1 MHLAPTERQQ
11 RLRAE
16 LRTYFRSLM
25 PDGPPPADDP
35 ARQRAVLRRIG
46 ADGLLGL
53 GWPVAYG
60 GQGRGA
66 DEQFVFFD
74 EAYRAGAPVSM
85 VTLNTVGP
93 TLMKYGSEEQKD
105 FFLPRIL
112 SGDLVFAIGY
122 SEPSAGTDLASLR
135 TRAVRAGARAG
146 ARTGAVQARAL
157 REGEG
162 EGGGKGGG
170 KGDGERGG
178 GGDADGDGGDGCRRE
193 GAGYYGGEGAGDGD
207 GDGGGGYGREGAG
220 YRGDGGEGAGYGG
233 EGDWLID
240 GQKIFT
246 SNAQNADWIWLACRT
261 DPDAPKHQGISIL
274 LVPTDA
280 PGFSWTP
287 IETVG
292 GQTTTAT
299 YYDGT
304 RVPAGNLVGEKNGGW
319 GLITNQLNHERVA
332 LAAIGMQA
340 EDFYAAALEAAR
352 TPDPVTGRRRIDE
365 PWVRFQLAEVHARLA
380 ASRLLNWRLVGD
392 VGAGRLAPGDAS
404 GVKVAG
410 TESAVAV
417 YRMCQHIVGA
427 DALVRSGSPGVFGD
441 GELERMNRAA
451 QINTFGGGV
460 SEVQREIVATMR
472 LGMKRGRR

>member
-1 MHLAPTERQQ
+1 MHLAPTERQE

-16 LRTYFRSLM
+16 LRAYFRQVLGER
-25 PDGPPPADDP
+25 PPVDGPG
-35 ARQRAVLRRIG
+35 QREVLRRIG
-46 ADGLLGL
+46 ADGMLGL
-53 GWPVAYG
+53 GWPVEYG

-93 TLMKYGSEEQKD
+93 TLMKYGTKEQKAY
-105 FFLPRIL
+105 FLPRIL
-112 SGDLVFAIGY
+112 SGELVFAIGY
-122 SEPSAGTDLASLR
+122 SEPEAGTDLASLR
-135 TRAVRAGARAG
+135 TRAAR
-146 ARTGAVQARAL
+146 
-157 REGEG
+157 
-162 EGGGKGGG
+162 
-170 KGDGERGG
+170 
-178 GGDADGDGGDGCRRE
+178 DGDQ
-193 GAGYYGGEGAGDGD
+193 
-207 GDGGGGYGREGAG
+207 
-220 YRGDGGEGAGYGG
+220 
-233 EGDWLID
+233 WVID

-246 SNAQNADWIWLACRT
+246 SNAQQADWIWLACRT
-261 DPDAPKHQGISIL
+261 DPEAPKHRGISIV

-292 GQTTTAT
+292 GLTTTAT
-299 YYDGT
+299 YYDGI
-304 RVPAGNLVGEKNGGW
+304 RVPAANLVGEENGGW

-340 EDFYAAALEAAR
+340 EDCYASALAFAR
-352 TPDPVTGRRRIDE
+352 TPDPVTGRRPAE
-365 PWVRFQLAEVHARLA
+365 TPWVRSRLAEVHARLA
-380 ASRLLNWRLVGD
+380 ATRLLNWRLVGD

-404 GVKVAG
+404 GVKFAG
-410 TESAVAV
+410 TESAVEV
-417 YRMCQHIVGA
+417 YRMCQEIVG
-427 DALVRSGSPGVFGD
+427 DAGLVRAGSPGAYGIGRDGD

-472 LGMKRGRR
+472 LGMRKVRR

>member
-16 LRTYFRSLM
+16 LRTYFRDLM
-25 PDGPPPADDP
+25 PDGPPSADDP
-35 ARQRAVLRRIG
+35 ARQRALLRRIG

-74 EAYRAGAPVSM
+74 EAHRAGAPVSM

-93 TLMKYGSEEQKD
+93 TLMKYGSEEQKE

-112 SGDLVFAIGY
+112 KGELVFAIGY

-135 TRAVRAGARAG
+135 TRAVRETGENGA
-146 ARTGAVQARAL
+146 
-157 REGEG
+157 
-162 EGGGKGGG
+162 GGGLW
-170 KGDGERGG
+170 R
-178 GGDADGDGGDGCRRE
+178 
-193 GAGYYGGEGAGDGD
+193 
-207 GDGGGGYGREGAG
+207 
-220 YRGDGGEGAGYGG
+220 
-233 EGDWLID
+233 ID

-261 DPDAPKHQGISIL
+261 DPETPRHRGISIL
-274 LVPTDA
+274 LVPTDV

-292 GQTTTAT
+292 GQITTAT
-299 YYDGT
+299 YYDGI
-304 RVPAGNLVGEKNGGW
+304 RVPAGNLVGEENGGW
-319 GLITNQLNHERVA
+319 GLITSQLNHERVA

-352 TPDPVTGRRRIDE
+352 TPDPVTGRRAADE
-365 PWVRFQLAEVHARLA
+365 PWVRSQLAEVHARLA

-392 VGAGRLAPGDAS
+392 VGAGGPAPGDAS
-404 GVKVAG
+404 GVKVMG

-417 YRMCQHIVGA
+417 YRMCQHVVGPE
-427 DALVRSGSPGVFGD
+427 ALVRSGSAGAFG
-441 GELERMNRAA
+441 GGALERMNRAA

-472 LGMKRGRR
+472 LGMRRGRR

>member
-16 LRTYFRSLM
+16 LRTYFRDLM

-35 ARQRAVLRRIG
+35 GRQRALLRRIG
-46 ADGLLGL
+46 ADGLLGI

-93 TLMKYGSEEQKD
+93 TLMKYGSQAQKEY
-105 FFLPRIL
+105 FLPRVL
-112 SGDLVFAIGY
+112 RGDLVFAIGY

-135 TRAVRAGARAG
+135 TRAVR
-146 ARTGAVQARAL
+146 
-157 REGEG
+157 EGES
-162 EGGGKGGG
+162 
-170 KGDGERGG
+170 
-178 GGDADGDGGDGCRRE
+178 
-193 GAGYYGGEGAGDGD
+193 
-207 GDGGGGYGREGAG
+207 
-220 YRGDGGEGAGYGG
+220 
-233 EGDWLID
+233 WLID

-246 SNAQNADWIWLACRT
+246 SNAQQADWIWLACRT
-261 DPDAPKHQGISIL
+261 DPDAPKHRGISIV

-292 GQTTTAT
+292 GLTTTAT
-299 YYDGT
+299 YYDGI
-304 RVPAGNLVGEKNGGW
+304 RVPSSNLVGEENGGW
-319 GLITNQLNHERVA
+319 ELITNQLNHERVA

-340 EDFYAAALEAAR
+340 EDFYAAALRAVR
-352 TPDPVTGRRRIDE
+352 TPDPVTGRRRVDE
-365 PWVRFQLAEVHARLA
+365 PWVRFRLAEVHARLA

-392 VGAGRLAPGDAS
+392 VGVELAPGDAS

-410 TESAVAV
+410 TESAVAS
-417 YRMCQHIVGA
+417 YRMCQEVVGA
-427 DALVRSGSPGVFGD
+427 GALVRSGSPGVFGD

-472 LGMKRGRR
+472 LGMTRGRR

>member
-1 MHLAPTERQQ
+1 MHLAPTERQE

-16 LRTYFRSLM
+16 LRTYFRDLM
-25 PDGPPPADDP
+25 PGGPPEGGDLEG
-35 ARQRAVLRRIG
+35 QRRLLRRIG
-46 ADGLLGL
+46 ADGMLGL
-53 GWPVAYG
+53 GWPVEYG
-60 GQGRGA
+60 GQGRGP

-93 TLMKYGSEEQKD
+93 TLMKYGTEEQKAA
-105 FFLPRIL
+105 FLPRIL

-135 TRAVRAGARAG
+135 TRAVR
-146 ARTGAVQARAL
+146 
-157 REGEG
+157 E
-162 EGGGKGGG
+162 
-170 KGDGERGG
+170 
-178 GGDADGDGGDGCRRE
+178 ADGPAGTPGGT
-193 GAGYYGGEGAGDGD
+193 
-207 GDGGGGYGREGAG
+207 
-220 YRGDGGEGAGYGG
+220 
-233 EGDWLID
+233 WVID

-261 DPDAPKHQGISIL
+261 DPEAPKHQGISII

-292 GQTTTAT
+292 GLTTTAT
-299 YYDGT
+299 YYDGI
-304 RVPAGNLVGEKNGGW
+304 RVPAANLVGEENGGW

-340 EDFYAAALEAAR
+340 EDFYAAALAFAR
-352 TPDPVTGRRRIDE
+352 TPDPVTGERRIDA
-365 PWVRFQLAEVHARLA
+365 PWVRSRLAEAQARLA
-380 ASRLLNWRLVGD
+380 ATRLLNWRLVGD
-392 VGAGRLAPGDAS
+392 VGAGVLAPGDAS
-404 GVKVAG
+404 GVKFAG
-410 TESAVAV
+410 TESAVEV
-417 YRMCQHIVGA
+417 YRICQEVTGEA
-427 DALVRSGSPGVFGD
+427 GLVRSGSPGSLTLGTAAE

-472 LGMKRGRR
+472 LGMRRGRR

>member
-16 LRTYFRSLM
+16 LRTYFRDLM

-35 ARQRAVLRRIG
+35 GRQRALLRRIG

-93 TLMKYGSEEQKD
+93 TLMKYGSEEQKE

-135 TRAVRAGARAG
+135 TRAVRDGAETSGPEDA
-146 ARTGAVQARAL
+146 
-157 REGEG
+157 
-162 EGGGKGGG
+162 EGGHW
-170 KGDGERGG
+170 R
-178 GGDADGDGGDGCRRE
+178 
-193 GAGYYGGEGAGDGD
+193 
-207 GDGGGGYGREGAG
+207 
-220 YRGDGGEGAGYGG
+220 
-233 EGDWLID
+233 ID

-292 GQTTTAT
+292 GLTTTAT
-299 YYDGT
+299 YYDGI
-304 RVPAGNLVGEKNGGW
+304 RVPAGNLVGEENGGW

-352 TPDPVTGRRRIDE
+352 TPDPVNGRRRIDE
-365 PWVRFQLAEVHARLA
+365 PWVRFRLAEVHARLA

-404 GVKVAG
+404 GVKVVG

-417 YRMCQHIVGA
+417 YRMCQEIVGA

>member
-16 LRTYFRSLM
+16 LRAYFRDLM
-25 PDGPPPADDP
+25 PDGPLDVDE
-35 ARQRAVLRRIG
+35 QRALLRRIG

-53 GWPVAYG
+53 GWPVEYG

-74 EAYRAGAPVSM
+74 EAHRAGAPVSM

-93 TLMKYGSEEQKD
+93 TLMKYGSERQKAW
-105 FFLPRIL
+105 FLPRIL
-112 SGDLVFAIGY
+112 RGELVFAIGY

-135 TRAVRAGARAG
+135 TRAVR
-146 ARTGAVQARAL
+146 
-157 REGEG
+157 
-162 EGGGKGGG
+162 
-170 KGDGERGG
+170 
-178 GGDADGDGGDGCRRE
+178 DGDG
-193 GAGYYGGEGAGDGD
+193 
-207 GDGGGGYGREGAG
+207 
-220 YRGDGGEGAGYGG
+220 
-233 EGDWLID
+233 WVVD

-246 SNAQNADWIWLACRT
+246 SGAQHADWIWLACRT
-261 DPDAPKHQGISIL
+261 DPEAAKHRGISIL
-274 LVPTDA
+274 LVPTDV

-299 YYDGT
+299 YYDGV
-304 RVPAGNLVGEKNGGW
+304 RVPAGNLVGTENDGW
-319 GLITNQLNHERVA
+319 SLITNQLNHERVA

-340 EDFYAAALEAAR
+340 EDFHAAVLRAAR
-352 TPDPVTGRRRIDE
+352 APDPVTGRRRIDE
-365 PWVRFQLAEVHARLA
+365 PWVRAQLAEAHARLA
-380 ASRLLNWRLVGD
+380 ATRLLNWRLVGD

-417 YRMCQHIVGA
+417 YRICQHVLGTDGLA
-427 DALVRSGSPGVFGD
+427 GLVRAGSPGAFGD
-441 GELERMNRAA
+441 GGIERLNRAA

-472 LGMKRGRR
+472 LGMTRGRR

>member
-1 MHLAPTERQQ
+1 MHLAPTERQR

-16 LRTYFRSLM
+16 LREYFRDLM
-25 PDGPPPADDP
+25 PEGPAPTGAAAGADTDSGTGTGS
-35 ARQRAVLRRIG
+35 AGQRALLRRIG
-46 ADGLLGL
+46 ADGWLGI
-53 GWPVAYG
+53 GWPEAYG

-74 EAYRAGAPVSM
+74 EACRAGAPVSM

-93 TLMKYGSEEQKD
+93 TLMKYGTEEQKD

-112 SGDLVFAIGY
+112 RGELVFAIGY

-135 TRAVRAGARAG
+135 TRAVRVGGRDAGS
-146 ARTGAVQARAL
+146 
-157 REGEG
+157 
-162 EGGGKGGG
+162 
-170 KGDGERGG
+170 
-178 GGDADGDGGDGCRRE
+178 GGDSDSDSGSDSAGGDGARR
-193 GAGYYGGEGAGDGD
+193 
-207 GDGGGGYGREGAG
+207 GREGREGRAEQEGRAG
-220 YRGDGGEGAGYGG
+220 LDEGTGGG
-233 EGDWLID
+233 WIVD
-240 GQKIFT
+240 GQKVFT
-246 SNAQNADWIWLACRT
+246 SNAQRADWIWLACRT
-261 DPDAPKHQGISIL
+261 DPDAPKHKGISIL

-292 GQTTTAT
+292 GLTTTAT
-299 YYDGT
+299 YYDGI
-304 RVPAGNLVGEKNGGW
+304 RVPASRLVGEENGGW

-340 EDFYAAALEAAR
+340 EDFYLAALAAAR
-352 TPDPVTGRRRIDE
+352 VPDRVTGRRRVDE
-365 PWVRFQLAEVHARLA
+365 PWVRSRLAEVHARLA
-380 ASRLLNWRLVGD
+380 ATRLLNWRLVGD

-404 GVKVAG
+404 GVKVVG

-417 YRMCQHIVGA
+417 YRMCQEIVGS
-427 DALVRSGSPGVFGD
+427 DALIRSGSPGVFED

-472 LGMKRGRR
+472 LGMTRGRR

>member
-16 LRTYFRSLM
+16 LRAYFRDLM
-25 PDGPPPADDP
+25 PDGPPSADDP
-35 ARQRAVLRRIG
+35 GRQRALLRRIG
-46 ADGLLGL
+46 ADGLLGI

-93 TLMKYGSEEQKD
+93 TLMKYGSEAQKEY
-105 FFLPRIL
+105 FLPRVL
-112 SGDLVFAIGY
+112 RGDLVFAIGY
-122 SEPSAGTDLASLR
+122 SEPSAGTDLAALR
-135 TRAVRAGARAG
+135 TRAVR
-146 ARTGAVQARAL
+146 
-157 REGEG
+157 EGE
-162 EGGGKGGG
+162 
-170 KGDGERGG
+170 
-178 GGDADGDGGDGCRRE
+178 A
-193 GAGYYGGEGAGDGD
+193 
-207 GDGGGGYGREGAG
+207 
-220 YRGDGGEGAGYGG
+220 
-233 EGDWLID
+233 WLID

-246 SNAQNADWIWLACRT
+246 SNAQHADWIWLACRT
-261 DPDAPKHQGISIL
+261 DPDAPKHRGISIV

-292 GQTTTAT
+292 GLTTTAT
-299 YYDGT
+299 YYDGI
-304 RVPAGNLVGEKNGGW
+304 RVPSSNLVGEENGGW
-319 GLITNQLNHERVA
+319 ELITNQLNHERVA

-340 EDFYAAALEAAR
+340 EDFYAAALRAAR
-352 TPDPVTGRRRIDE
+352 TPDPVTGRRRVDE
-365 PWVRFQLAEVHARLA
+365 PWVRFRLAEVHARLA

-410 TESAVAV
+410 TESAVAS
-417 YRMCQHIVGA
+417 YRMCQEVVGA
-427 DALVRSGSPGVFGD
+427 QALVRSGSPGVFGD

-472 LGMKRGRR
+472 LGMTRGRR

>member
-1 MHLAPTERQQ
+1 MHLAPTARQRQ
-11 RLRAE
+11 LRAE
-16 LRTYFRSLM
+16 LRAYFREVM
-25 PDGPPPADDP
+25 PEGRRVDDP
-35 ARQRAVLRRIG
+35 AEQRALGRRIG
-46 ADGLLGL
+46 ADGMLGL
-53 GWPVAYG
+53 GWPVEYG

-93 TLMKYGSEEQKD
+93 TLMKYGTAAQKD

-112 SGDLVFAIGY
+112 RGEIVFAIGY
-122 SEPSAGTDLASLR
+122 TEPSAGTDLAALR
-135 TRAVRAGARAG
+135 TRACRESGPDGA
-146 ARTGAVQARAL
+146 
-157 REGEG
+157 
-162 EGGGKGGG
+162 
-170 KGDGERGG
+170 
-178 GGDADGDGGDGCRRE
+178 ADE
-193 GAGYYGGEGAGDGD
+193 
-207 GDGGGGYGREGAG
+207 
-220 YRGDGGEGAGYGG
+220 
-233 EGDWLID
+233 WLID

-261 DPDAPKHQGISIL
+261 DPAAPKHKGISII

-292 GQTTTAT
+292 GLTTTAT
-299 YYDGT
+299 YYDGI
-304 RVPAGNLVGEKNGGW
+304 RVPVSHLVGEENAGW

-340 EDFYAAALEAAR
+340 EDCYEQALAYAA
-352 TPDPVTGRRRIDE
+352 TPDPDTGERPADR
-365 PWVRFQLAEVHARLA
+365 PWVQARLAEAYARLA
-380 ASRLLNWRLVGD
+380 AVRLLNWRLVGD
-392 VGAGRLAPGDAS
+392 VGADALAPGDAS
-404 GVKVAG
+404 GVKFMG

-417 YRMCQHIVGA
+417 YRMCQEVTGEA
-427 DALVRSGSPGVFGD
+427 GLVRSGSPGAFGD

-460 SEVQREIVATMR
+460 SEVQREIVASMR
-472 LGMKRGRR
+472 LGMRRPKRERTKAAKGVGDE

>member
-11 RLRAE
+11 WLRAE
-16 LRTYFRSLM
+16 LRTYFRDLM
-25 PDGPPPADDP
+25 PDGPPPAGDP
-35 ARQRAVLRRIG
+35 GRQRALLRRIG

-74 EAYRAGAPVSM
+74 EAYRAGAPLSM

-93 TLMKYGSEEQKD
+93 TLMRYGSEAQKA

-135 TRAVRAGARAG
+135 TRAVRADG
-146 ARTGAVQARAL
+146 T
-157 REGEG
+157 
-162 EGGGKGGG
+162 
-170 KGDGERGG
+170 GDGTKNGTGDGTKNGG
-178 GGDADGDGGDGCRRE
+178 GGPD
-193 GAGYYGGEGAGDGD
+193 
-207 GDGGGGYGREGAG
+207 
-220 YRGDGGEGAGYGG
+220 
-233 EGDWLID
+233 GDWLID

-246 SNAQNADWIWLACRT
+246 SNAQHADWIWLACRT
-261 DPDAPKHQGISIL
+261 DPDAPKHRGISIL

-292 GQTTTAT
+292 GLTTTAT
-299 YYDGT
+299 YYDGV
-304 RVPAGNLVGEKNGGW
+304 RVPVSNLVGEVNGGW

-340 EDFYAAALEAAR
+340 EDFCTAALKAAR
-352 TPDPVTGRRRIDE
+352 TPDPVTGRRRVDE
-365 PWVRFQLAEVHARLA
+365 PWVRSRLAEAHARLA
-380 ASRLLNWRLVGD
+380 ATRLLNWRLVGE
-392 VGAGRLAPGDAS
+392 VGAGGPAPGDAS
-404 GVKVAG
+404 GVKFAG
-410 TESAVAV
+410 TESTVAT
-417 YRMCQHIVGA
+417 YRMCQEIVGEA
-427 DALVRSGSPGVFGD
+427 GLVRSGSPGVLGD

-472 LGMKRGRR
+472 LGMTRGRR

>member
-16 LRTYFRSLM
+16 LRTYFRDLM

-35 ARQRAVLRRIG
+35 GRQRALLRRIG
-46 ADGLLGL
+46 ADGLLGI

-93 TLMKYGSEEQKD
+93 TLMKYGSEAQKEY
-105 FFLPRIL
+105 FLPRVL
-112 SGDLVFAIGY
+112 RGDLVFAIGY

-135 TRAVRAGARAG
+135 THAV
-146 ARTGAVQARAL
+146 
-157 REGEG
+157 REGES
-162 EGGGKGGG
+162 
-170 KGDGERGG
+170 
-178 GGDADGDGGDGCRRE
+178 
-193 GAGYYGGEGAGDGD
+193 
-207 GDGGGGYGREGAG
+207 
-220 YRGDGGEGAGYGG
+220 
-233 EGDWLID
+233 WLID

-246 SNAQNADWIWLACRT
+246 SNAQHADWIWLACRT
-261 DPDAPKHQGISIL
+261 DPDAPKHRGISIV

-292 GQTTTAT
+292 GLTTTAT
-299 YYDGT
+299 YYDGI
-304 RVPAGNLVGEKNGGW
+304 RVPSSNLVGEENGGW
-319 GLITNQLNHERVA
+319 ELITNQLNHERVA

-340 EDFYAAALEAAR
+340 EDFYAAALRAAR
-352 TPDPVTGRRRIDE
+352 TPDPVTGRRRVDE
-365 PWVRFQLAEVHARLA
+365 PWVRFRLAEVHARLA

-410 TESAVAV
+410 TESAVAS
-417 YRMCQHIVGA
+417 YRMCQEVVGA
-427 DALVRSGSPGVFGD
+427 QALVRSGSPGVFGD

-472 LGMKRGRR
+472 LGMTRGRR

>member
-1 MHLAPTERQQ
+1 MHLAPTGRQQ

-16 LRTYFRSLM
+16 LRSYFREVM
-25 PDGPPPADDP
+25 PHGVPEGAAD
-35 ARQRAVLRRIG
+35 QRALLRRIG
-46 ADGLLGL
+46 RDGMLGI
-53 GWPVAYG
+53 GWPEEYG
-60 GQGRGA
+60 GQGRGP

-93 TLMKYGSEEQKD
+93 TLMKYGTQEQRD

-112 SGDLVFAIGY
+112 RGELVFAIGY

-135 TRAVRAGARAG
+135 TRAVR
-146 ARTGAVQARAL
+146 T
-157 REGEG
+157 EGDGE
-162 EGGGKGGG
+162 EGGG
-170 KGDGERGG
+170 GE
-178 GGDADGDGGDGCRRE
+178 
-193 GAGYYGGEGAGDGD
+193 
-207 GDGGGGYGREGAG
+207 
-220 YRGDGGEGAGYGG
+220 
-233 EGDWLID
+233 WLID

-261 DPDAPKHQGISIL
+261 DTEAPKHRGISIL
-274 LVPTDA
+274 LVPTDV

-292 GQTTTAT
+292 GLTTTAT
-299 YYDGT
+299 YYDGI
-304 RVPAGNLVGEKNGGW
+304 RVPVGNLVGEENGGW

-340 EDFYAAALEAAR
+340 EDAFAQALEHAR
-352 TPDPVTGRRRIDE
+352 TVDPATGERPADR
-365 PWVRFQLAEVHARLA
+365 PWVRARLAEAHARLA
-380 ASRLLNWRLVGD
+380 AVRLLNWRLVGD
-392 VGAGRLAPGDAS
+392 VGAGTLAPGDAS
-404 GVKVAG
+404 GVKFVG
-410 TESAVAV
+410 TESAVVV
-417 YRMCQHIVGA
+417 YQLCQEVVGDA
-427 DALVRSGSPGVFGD
+427 ALVRAGSPGVFGD

-472 LGMKRGRR
+472 LGMRRAKR